1 MTSELHNDTS
11 AGRQRTLRNVTIFSI
26 AALSCGWIGLWIDS
40 LLGQSGDQ
48 TLGMLIWLA
57 TPLTVSLLLRAFAG
71 DGWRDLGL
79 RLNMRSNVSMYLISL
94 LLYPATGLI
103 VIGAGALTGNVTLT
117 SRSIAELLPL
127 FGSFLLLGTPKNI
140 MEEFAWR
147 GYLAPKLF
155 LLNIDALAAHVLTGL
170 IWGVWHLPYLAFVMA
185 YLPEGPPTVV
195 TRFLIGTV
203 AASLVYGEI
212 RLRTDSVWPA
222 VLMHAVGGAFIATLL
237 LEVVMTPEMAFLFSP
252 GVEGTLTIAI
262 FTLVGLGLY
271 ARRVSAT
278 NVHTPK
284 DQTQS

>member
-1 MTSELHNDTS
+1 MTSELDNDTS
-11 AGRQRTLRNVTIFSI
+11 PGRQRTLRNVTIFSM
-26 AALSCGWIGLWIDS
+26 AALICGWIGLWVDS

-48 TLGMLIWLA
+48 TLGMLIWLG

-103 VIGAGALTGNVTLT
+103 IIGAGALTGNVTLT
-117 SRSIAELLPL
+117 SRSLAELLPL
-127 FGSFLLLGTPKNI
+127 FGGFLLLGIPKNI

-155 LLNIDALAAHVLTGL
+155 LLNIDTLAAHVLTGL
-170 IWGVWHLPYLAFVMA
+170 IWGAWHLPYLAFVLA

-195 TRFLIGTV
+195 TRFLIGSV
-203 AASLVYGEI
+203 AASIVYGEI
-212 RLRTDSVWPA
+212 RLRTGSVWPA
-222 VLMHAVGGAFIATLL
+222 VLMHTVGGAFIATLL

-252 GVEGTLTIAI
+252 GVEGKLTIAI

-271 ARRVSAT
+271 ARRVSSP
-278 NVHTPK
+278 NVHEPK
-284 DQTQS
+284 EQTQS